1 MAKTFFISGAAS
13 GIGKASTRYL
23 IKNGHSVFGTDF
35 NSQAMEATFKGEFKQ
50 QFTDE
55 EYSRLGYALIDV
67 SNDESVKAAVQ
78 ECVLKFGHMDVLVN
92 NAGVNSP
99 YWTAGVR
106 MDEVPISDWER
117 VIGTN
122 LTGTFRVSQ
131 HCIKHLDQSPT
142 GSGVIINI
150 SSCRSQQSEP
160 HCESYA
166 ASKAGL
172 VGLTHGMAV
181 SLGPKIRVHCLS
193 PGWIDIR
200 HERLPP
206 EDKNVEGGHTGW
218 APEWGYGMRDIDH
231 EQHPVGRL
239 GRGEDIAV
247 WLEFLGAKETGFA
260 TGGEIVVD
268 GGYSK
273 RLHYA

>member
-1 MAKTFFISGAAS
+1 
-13 GIGKASTRYL
+13 
-23 IKNGHSVFGTDF
+23 
-35 NSQAMEATFKGEFKQ
+35 
-50 QFTDE
+50 
-55 EYSRLGYALIDV
+55 
-67 SNDESVKAAVQ
+67 
-78 ECVLKFGHMDVLVN
+78 
-92 NAGVNSP
+92 
-99 YWTAGVR
+99 

-131 HCIKHLDQSPT
+131 HCIKQLDKSPA

-193 PGWIDIR
+193 PGWVDVR

-206 EDKNVEGGHTGW
+206 KDKSVEGGHTGW
-218 APEWGYGMRDIDH
+218 APEWGHGMREVDH

-260 TGGEIVVD
+260 TGGVS
-268 GGYSK
+268 YSI
-273 RLHYA
+273 RIGTCSQV